1 MDRPTPSTR
10 SRSERRRRR
19 IGLVAVLVVFFLVI
33 GGVVTAVGRYRGC
46 KQPPAS
52 GGSVTLEVPSGATGR
67 DVAAALKEQ
76 GLVRCGG
83 FLGNLLLRGT
93 GKANAILAGTYT
105 LTVGMPL
112 EQIVTVIT
120 TPPAAVPT
128 VRLTVPEGLRISHD
142 LQGRTEH
149 LERGPGADRRPGG
162 RVLEARRERP
172 LQRCRRTC
180 RKGASTEGFLFPD
193 TYQLVKKGL
202 TADVVIRRMLQQ
214 FDTEAA
220 AIDLSA
226 GAKRL
231 GLTPYEVVI
240 VASMIEREAQMDE
253 ERPLVASVI
262 YNRIAQHMTLGHRRD
277 AAVRR
282 SDAGRQAVDRRS
294 ADRHPVQHADQR
306 RVAADPD
313 REPGACVAGG
323 RPASGG
329 HPIPLLRA
337 VSEGRRRRAAI
348 RHDVRAAP
356 AQRAGMS
363 GLSDPA
369 QVSGGTRTVG
379 IIGWPVEHSLS
390 PAIHNAAFAALAL
403 DWIYVPLPVPPG
415 SASAALAGLRS
426 ARLRRGERHDAAQ
439 GCRRRGDGPALR

>member
-1 MDRPTPSTR
+1 MDRPTPST
-10 SRSERRRRR
+10 RSERRRRR
-19 IGLVAVLVVFFLVI
+19 IGLVAVLVIFFLVI

-93 GKANAILAGTYT
+93 GKASAILAGTYT

-128 VRLTVPEGLRISHD
+128 VRLTVPEGLRITTTFKGERSISSEVQEQTGVPAAVFSK
-142 LQGRTEH
+142 LAESGRYT
-149 LERGPGADRRPGG
+149 LPPY
-162 RVLEARRERP
+162 LP
-172 LQRCRRTC
+172 
-180 RKGASTEGFLFPD
+180 KGASTEGFLFPD

-240 VASMIEREAQMDE
+240 VASMIEREAQVDE

-262 YNRIAQHMTLGHRRD
+262 YNRIAQHMTLGID
-277 AAVRR
+277 ATLLYDDPTPDGELSTADLKTDTPYNTRIN
-282 SDAGRQAVDRRS
+282 AGLPPTPIAS
-294 ADRHPVQHADQR
+294 
-306 RVAADPD
+306 
-313 REPGACVAGG
+313 PG
-323 RPASGG
+323 RAS
-329 HPIPLLRA
+329 L
-337 VSEGRRRRAAI
+337 E
-348 RHDVRAAP
+348 
-356 AQRAGMS
+356 
-363 GLSDPA
+363 
-369 QVSGGTRTVG
+369 
-379 IIGWPVEHSLS
+379 
-390 PAIHNAAFAALAL
+390 AALHPADTRYL
-403 DWIYVPLPVPPG
+403 YYVLCPKDG
-415 SASAALAGLRS
+415 AGVQRFATTYAQHLRNVQ
-426 ARLRRGERHDAAQ
+426 ACLG
-439 GCRRRGDGPALR
+439 